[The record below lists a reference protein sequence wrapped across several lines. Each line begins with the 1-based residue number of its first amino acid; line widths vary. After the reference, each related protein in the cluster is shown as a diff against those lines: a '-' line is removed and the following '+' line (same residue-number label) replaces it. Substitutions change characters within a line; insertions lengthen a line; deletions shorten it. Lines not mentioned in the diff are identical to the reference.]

1 MSFISKRE
9 QTIRLLKE
17 LVELLNA
24 CRSNGNITKITG
36 AGVSIVGAV
45 AAVASIP
52 LTGGMSVLALTAGG
66 LFSVCGGL
74 TGIGGEMY
82 VNSREKSLMSQ
93 ADEILKHDQEEAERL
108 QQSGAALQSHINLMT
123 SAGLCAKVAIGY
135 LATTYAKMFI
145 SRLFGLSGTVGKIGK
160 MATSATGSIAR
171 MGRIAKGT
179 SAVLS
184 VVFVPLDIWQ
194 IVDSSSEL
202 VKDNSEKAQM
212 VTNIIDDLEKDLSEK
227 KELLDE

>member
-1 MSFISKRE
+1 M
-9 QTIRLLKE
+9 
-17 LVELLNA
+17 
-24 CRSNGNITKITG
+24 
-36 AGVSIVGAV
+36 
-45 AAVASIP
+45 
-52 LTGGMSVLALTAGG
+52 
-66 LFSVCGGL
+66 
-74 TGIGGEMY
+74 
-82 VNSREKSLMSQ
+82 
-93 ADEILKHDQEEAERL
+93 
-108 QQSGAALQSHINLMT
+108 
-123 SAGLCAKVAIGY
+123 
-135 LATTYAKMFI
+135 
-145 SRLFGLSGTVGKIGK
+145 GKIGK

-212 VTNIIDDLEKDLSEK
+212 VTNVIDDLEKDLSEK